1 MEEPQPYAVIDID
14 GVLANVEHRLHHIE
28 RRPKDWAG
36 FFGAASHD
44 SVYAEGLAV
53 ARRLAEDHEVVYLS
67 GRPERLR
74 RVTLSWF
81 SRYDVPAGRLLLR
94 RVNDRRP
101 AAQVKVDTLRGLAR
115 TRPVSVLV
123 DDDPAVC
130 AAARSAGFTVLEADW
145 SHSQPVLFEAQESDG
160 RT

>member
-1 MEEPQPYAVIDID
+1 MPEPQPYAVIDID

-28 RRPKDWAG
+28 RRPKDWAR
-36 FFGAASHD
+36 FFAAASD
-44 SVYAEGLAV
+44 DTVYVEGLAV
-53 ARRLAEDHEVVYLS
+53 ARRLAQDHELVYLS
-67 GRPERLR
+67 GRPEGLR
-74 RVTLSWF
+74 RVTLDWF
-81 SRYDVPAGRLLLR
+81 GRYDVPAGQVLLR
-94 RVNDRRP
+94 RASDRRP
-101 AAQVKVDTLRGLAR
+101 AAQVKVGTLRQLAR

-145 SHSQPVLFEAQESDG
+145 SHRQPVLFEAQESDG